1 MSRLKFVAAAQLINR
16 TVMKPVAADLCLV
29 VAGVGRISLQSPAKV
44 LDQLRVR
51 IDWAELLE
59 PLASKPSV
67 AASVTIREIA
77 WESDRQF
84 AGTRD

>member
-1 MSRLKFVAAAQLINR
+1 
-16 TVMKPVAADLCLV
+16 MKPAAGDFCLV
-29 VAGVGRISLQSPAKV
+29 MAGVGRISLQGSAKL

-51 IDWAELLE
+51 IDCAELLE
-59 PLASKPSV
+59 PISPRPSV
-67 AASVTIREIA
+67 AASEAIREIA

>member
-1 MSRLKFVAAAQLINR
+1 
-16 TVMKPVAADLCLV
+16 MKPAAADLCLV
-29 VAGVGRISLQSPAKV
+29 LAGVGRISLQGSAKL

-51 IDWAELLE
+51 IDLAELLE

-67 AASVTIREIA
+67 AASVAIREIA

>member
-16 TVMKPVAADLCLV
+16 TVMKPAAADPCLV

-44 LDQLRVR
+44 LDQLRVK